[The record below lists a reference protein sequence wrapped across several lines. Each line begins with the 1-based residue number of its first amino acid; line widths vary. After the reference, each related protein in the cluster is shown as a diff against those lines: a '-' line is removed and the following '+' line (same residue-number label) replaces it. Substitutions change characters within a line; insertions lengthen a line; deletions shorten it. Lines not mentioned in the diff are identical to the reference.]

1 VDENAA
7 MLVEGPALF
16 LQRGEF
22 GRTKVLKVKPANR
35 MPQVIVGGVGAGRL
49 IHRERKKGEIPG
61 QDKGILSPV
70 QVCGRPLAFC
80 A

>member
-1 VDENAA
+1 VDKNAA
-7 MLVEGPALF
+7 VLIEGSALF

-22 GRTKVLKVKPANR
+22 GGPEVPEVKPANR
-35 MPQVIVGGVGAGRL
+35 MPEVIVRGVRAGRL
-49 IHRERKKGEIPG
+49 IHGERKKGEITG

-70 QVCGRPLAFC
+70 QVCRRPLAFC